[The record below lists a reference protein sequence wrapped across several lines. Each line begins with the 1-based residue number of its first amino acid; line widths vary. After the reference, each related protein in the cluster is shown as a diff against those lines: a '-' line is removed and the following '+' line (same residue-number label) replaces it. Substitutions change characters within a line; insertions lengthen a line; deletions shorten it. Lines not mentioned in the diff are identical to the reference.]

1 MVVDAAGRMLTQRVL
16 PRLAVVQAAFD
27 AAGLTLGMQGF
38 GEVRVAAPGGAAERV
53 EVSIWR
59 DRLVAAV
66 ADEAACAWLSGA
78 LGMACRLVHMDDTA
92 ARPVSSAHGQ
102 AGEHVSFA
110 DGFPVLLTSLGSL
123 GDLNARLGRG
133 VPISRF
139 RGNLVVEGAAAW
151 EEDCWR
157 RVRIG
162 GAEFRVAK
170 ACDRCIVT
178 TIDQASGERPD
189 RMEPLRTLGAFRH
202 DERGIMFGQNLV
214 PVVMGRVSVG
224 DRVEVLERGAPN
236 VVPVVS

>member
-1 MVVDAAGRMLTQRVL
+1 M
-16 PRLAVVQAAFD
+16 
-27 AAGLTLGMQGF
+27 
-38 GEVRVAAPGGAAERV
+38 
-53 EVSIWR
+53 
-59 DRLVAAV
+59 
-66 ADEAACAWLSGA
+66 
-78 LGMACRLVHMDDTA
+78 
-92 ARPVSSAHGQ
+92 
-102 AGEHVSFA
+102 
-110 DGFPVLLTSLGSL
+110 
-123 GDLNARLGRG
+123 
-133 VPISRF
+133 
-139 RGNLVVEGAAAW
+139 VEGAAAW

-224 DRVEVLERGAPN
+224 DQVEVLERGAPN